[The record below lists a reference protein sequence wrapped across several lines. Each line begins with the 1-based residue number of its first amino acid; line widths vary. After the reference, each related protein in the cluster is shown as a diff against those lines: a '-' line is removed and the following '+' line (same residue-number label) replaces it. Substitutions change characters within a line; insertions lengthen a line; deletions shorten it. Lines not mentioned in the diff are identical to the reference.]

1 MKLNNY
7 QNAWASMMNIV
18 KRFIQ
23 AHPEYELTPFDFDM
37 NVTEKEFPTGNLIGV
52 YQMEYTEDDT
62 NMYARLMFPISIDDT
77 FLLNQVVGEFVNFI
91 AAQERHPLINYGNS
105 QTIGQMVALNEL
117 NVSPAVKSTN
127 KQFKFILQGFAFDRS
142 SSFPLS

>member
-1 MKLNNY
+1 MRLNNY
-7 QNAWASMMNIV
+7 QNAWASMMHLV
-18 KRFIQ
+18 KRFIAQ
-23 AHPEYELTPFDFDM
+23 NPQYNFTPFDFDM

-62 NMYARLMFPISIDDT
+62 NMYARLMFPISMDDT
-77 FLLNQVVGEFVNFI
+77 FELNEAVGKFVNFI
-91 AAQERHPLINYGNS
+91 ASQERHPLVNYGNS
-105 QTIGQMVALNEL
+105 QVIGQMVALNEL

-127 KQFKFILQGFAFDRS
+127 KQFKFILQGFAFDRG